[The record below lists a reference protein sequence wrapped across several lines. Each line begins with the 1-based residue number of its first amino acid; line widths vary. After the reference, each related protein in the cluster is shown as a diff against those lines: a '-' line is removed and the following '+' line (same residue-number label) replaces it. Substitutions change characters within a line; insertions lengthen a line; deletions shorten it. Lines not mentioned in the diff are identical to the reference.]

1 MIYRY
6 KELFPPSNRWLCTKY
21 RPHTGHLPAIHMKS
35 LINTVQTETDITA
48 EPSLF
53 RGTCGYLLCKE
64 DKNCS
69 HLHLHVYRMYC
80 GNASKPNQSACC
92 YTVVV
97 SYTENLGSFP
107 TNRQLCSGI
116 PSSQTYSRTPQNSA
130 ESMTR
135 IMCRTLRRRYESRR
149 FSLVSEEQLGQ
160 EKNPMPLLLP
170 NMNETTKKV
179 RRVLD
184 INA

>member
-1 MIYRY
+1 MECLQSGFFLNHKFDTVRYNIYVEGQAQYLRDIWPWDQPRLPAWAWDGREAGDLTVRREITMIYRY

-80 GNASKPNQSACC
+80 GSASKPNQSACC
-92 YTVVV
+92 YTV
-97 SYTENLGSFP
+97 T
-107 TNRQLCSGI
+107 
-116 PSSQTYSRTPQNSA
+116 
-130 ESMTR
+130 
-135 IMCRTLRRRYESRR
+135 
-149 FSLVSEEQLGQ
+149 
-160 EKNPMPLLLP
+160 
-170 NMNETTKKV
+170 
-179 RRVLD
+179 
-184 INA
+184 